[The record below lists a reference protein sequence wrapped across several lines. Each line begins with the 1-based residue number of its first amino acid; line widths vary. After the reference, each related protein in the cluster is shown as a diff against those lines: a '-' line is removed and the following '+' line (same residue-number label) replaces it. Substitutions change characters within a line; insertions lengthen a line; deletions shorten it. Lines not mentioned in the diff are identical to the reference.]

1 MSQYPASPDAEG
13 GREIHFPQVPD
24 PASPPAI
31 ASPSVAQAPIAP
43 PPFSPVDDMPP
54 PSGFMPQQRFSF
66 HGNGSEYF
74 GIWIVNLVL
83 TIITIGFYAPWAKVR
98 RLRYFYGH
106 TRLADRAFDFTGIPT
121 KILAGRMI
129 AAAVYFIY
137 AFAGQYSPKMAI
149 AGFMLLFLVLPWLL
163 RATFRFNARNSKY
176 SNSRLFFSGSTAQ
189 IYKTLLLCL
198 LIMVFTLGIM
208 TPYAIWLYKRYQF
221 NHLHLGQLDFKLD
234 VDVGRYFSA
243 IYVPYFMLLGIMV
256 VGGLLVGLTGMNFSG
271 GFSAATIAFI
281 AGIYVMMLL
290 IVPLIQARL
299 YKATWNH
306 VSLASNRFACD
317 INQWRYSWIVVSNW
331 LAKIVSF
338 GLLSAWAAV
347 RIYRYKIES
356 LSVHLIN
363 SPNDLL
369 TMALQDPSAFAEELT
384 DILDIDVSL

>member
-1 MSQYPASPDAEG
+1 MNQYPASPDADG

-24 PASPPAI
+24 PAPPAPPIDDSTISPPPGFI
-31 ASPSVAQAPIAP
+31 A
-43 PPFSPVDDMPP
+43 
-54 PSGFMPQQRFSF
+54 QRRFEF
-66 HGNGSEYF
+66 DGNGSDYF
-74 GIWIVNLVL
+74 CIWISNLVL

-106 TRLADRAFDFTGIPT
+106 TRLANRAFDFTGIPT
-121 KILAGRMI
+121 KILVGRLI
-129 AAAVYFIY
+129 AAAVYFIF
-137 AFAGQYSPKMAI
+137 AFGGQYSPKVAV
-149 AGFMLLFLVLPWLL
+149 AGFVLLFLVLPWLL

-198 LIMVFTLGIM
+198 LITVFTLGIM

-221 NHLHLGQLDFKLD
+221 NHLHLGQLDFKLN

-243 IYVPYFMLLGIMV
+243 IYVPYFFVLGALV
-256 VGGLLVGLTGMNFSG
+256 VAGVGVGLAGLDPSN
-271 GFSAATIAFI
+271 GFSAAAIGFI
-281 AGIYVMMLL
+281 ASIYLMMFL

-306 VSLASNRFACD
+306 VSLANNCFECN
-317 INQWRYSWIVVSNW
+317 INQWRYSWIVITNW
-331 LAKIVSF
+331 LARIVSL

-356 LSVHLIN
+356 LSVHLVD

-369 TMALQDPSAFAEELT
+369 TLARQEPSAFAEELT

>member
-1 MSQYPASPDAEG
+1 MNQYPVSPDADG

-24 PASPPAI
+24 
-31 ASPSVAQAPIAP
+31 VVTP
-43 PPFSPVDDMPP
+43 PPVPPVADSTTPLPP
-54 PSGFMPQQRFSF
+54 GFMANRRFEF

-74 GIWIVNLVL
+74 GIWISNLVL

-106 TRLADRAFDFTGIPT
+106 TKLANRAFDFTGVPT
-121 KILAGRMI
+121 KILAGRLI
-129 AAAVYFIY
+129 AAAVYFTF
-137 AFAGQYSPKMAI
+137 AFGGQYSPKVAI
-149 AGFMLLFLVLPWLL
+149 AGFILLFLVLPWLL

-176 SNSRLFFSGSTAQ
+176 SNSRLFFSGSTAE

-198 LIMVFTLGIM
+198 LITVFTLGIM

-243 IYVPYFMLLGIMV
+243 IYVPYFFVLGAMLIGGI
-256 VGGLLVGLTGMNFSG
+256 LVGVTGLNFSG
-271 GFSAATIAFI
+271 GLSAAAIAFI
-281 AGIYVMMLL
+281 VSIYVMLFL

-306 VSLASNRFACD
+306 VSLAKNRFECN
-317 INQWRYSWIVVSNW
+317 INQWRYSWIVITNW
-331 LAKIVSF
+331 LARIVSF

-356 LSVHLIN
+356 LSIQLVD

-369 TMALQDPSAFAEELT
+369 TLARQDPSAFAEELT

>member
-1 MSQYPASPDAEG
+1 M
-13 GREIHFPQVPD
+13 
-24 PASPPAI
+24 
-31 ASPSVAQAPIAP
+31 
-43 PPFSPVDDMPP
+43 
-54 PSGFMPQQRFSF
+54 
-66 HGNGSEYF
+66 
-74 GIWIVNLVL
+74 
-83 TIITIGFYAPWAKVR
+83 R

-106 TRLADRAFDFTGIPT
+106 TKLANRAFDFTGVPT
-121 KILAGRMI
+121 KILAGRLI
-129 AAAVYFIY
+129 AAAVYFTF
-137 AFAGQYSPKMAI
+137 AFGGQYSPKVAI
-149 AGFMLLFLVLPWLL
+149 AGFILLFLVLPWLL

-176 SNSRLFFSGSTAQ
+176 SNSRLFFSGSTAE

-198 LIMVFTLGIM
+198 LITVFTLGIM

-243 IYVPYFMLLGIMV
+243 IYVPYFFVLGAMLIGGI
-256 VGGLLVGLTGMNFSG
+256 LVGVTGLNFSG
-271 GFSAATIAFI
+271 GLSAAAIAFI
-281 AGIYVMMLL
+281 VSIYVMLFL

-306 VSLASNRFACD
+306 VSLAKNRFECN
-317 INQWRYSWIVVSNW
+317 INQWRYSWIVITNW
-331 LAKIVSF
+331 LARIVSF

-356 LSVHLIN
+356 LSIQLVD

-369 TMALQDPSAFAEELT
+369 TLARQDPSAFAEELT